1 MPRRNPNQRL
11 RMSAVLLSSV
21 RHIPTRRVDR
31 YEAYYVLTL
40 KVQIEVSLKILS
52 LFFCKSFFSN
62 SNLEVV
68 RLRITAR
75 LQLMMMTM

>member
-52 LFFCKSFFSN
+52 
-62 SNLEVV
+62 
-68 RLRITAR
+68 
-75 LQLMMMTM
+75 